1 MLNYIHADLHRV
13 FRRPSRLVFVI
24 LFFAVMLG
32 SEFYQAVS
40 RSYNSIN
47 GLTVLAFHKCKLDF

>member
-1 MLNYIHADLHRV
+1 MHADLHRV